1 MELDEVWQHTDARR
15 AALADLLEEL
25 PAESWGVPSLC
36 AGWTVR
42 DVAAHLSL
50 AQARLRDVLP
60 WFLRTGSYDGMVRE
74 SAVHLPDS
82 HEQIV
87 ARLRSFVGTRRT
99 APFVTP
105 LEPLLDVLVHA
116 QDICVPLGVDHRVP
130 PAAAVVAVERVLR
143 LNERPMIRLRPALR
157 GVRLVATDA
166 DWAWG
171 EGRVVRGQTR
181 WLLLAVAGREAALE
195 KLDGDLEALAR

>member
-1 MELDEVWQHTDARR
+1 MDLDRVWQHTDARR
-15 AALADLLEEL
+15 VALADLLEQL
-25 PAESWGVPSLC
+25 PEESWGVPSLC

-50 AQARLRDVLP
+50 AQARLREVLP
-60 WFLRTGSYDGMVRE
+60 WLVRTGSYDGMVRE

-99 APFVTP
+99 APLVTP
-105 LEPLLDVLVHA
+105 LEPLLDILVHA
-116 QDICVPLGVDHRVP
+116 QDICVPLGIDHPVP
-130 PAAAVVAVERVLR
+130 PRAAVVAAQRVIQ
-143 LNERPMIRLRPALR
+143 LNQRPVIRLRPPLH
-157 GVRLVATDA
+157 GVRLVASDV

-171 EGRVVRGQTR
+171 QGRVVRGEAR
-181 WLLLAVAGREAALE
+181 WLLLALAGRQAALTWLTGE
-195 KLDGDLEALAR
+195 VGALAR